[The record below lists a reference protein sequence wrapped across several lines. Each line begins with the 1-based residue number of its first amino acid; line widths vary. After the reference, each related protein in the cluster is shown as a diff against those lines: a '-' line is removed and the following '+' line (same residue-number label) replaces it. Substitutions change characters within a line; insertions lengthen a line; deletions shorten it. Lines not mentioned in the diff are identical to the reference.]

1 MTRYLPMRAVNG
13 IFARRNQNAFG
24 IAALRRQ
31 ASSVGGVIAQQ
42 RIMNKDVSK
51 ISQISVT

>member
-13 IFARRNQNAFG
+13 IFARRTQNAFG